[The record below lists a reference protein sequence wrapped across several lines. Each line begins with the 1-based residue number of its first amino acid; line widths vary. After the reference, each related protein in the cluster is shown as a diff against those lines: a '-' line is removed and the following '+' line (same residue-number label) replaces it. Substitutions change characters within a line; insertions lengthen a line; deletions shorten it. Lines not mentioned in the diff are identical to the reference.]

1 MDDNIKDQKI
11 SILII
16 MVSGIVSII
25 ALSLLVLL
33 WTTSLNN
40 ALEAPQEESQAN
52 KDYPLGEFG
61 LVSVSTSEQIAK
73 YGNIISTY
81 LGVGDYE
88 SLYNYVDQEY
98 IEEYNLTVEGLKS
111 LLESKGI
118 LNKNLVIEDYQNTTF
133 DNEKIYRVN
142 IVSSDNNSIS
152 DYLIIKEKSPG
163 DFSISFD
170 EFVGIDKSPQEF
182 VRDELQITV
191 TNQKYYTTHYSATLK
206 IKNNSQ
212 SNIILN
218 YSNSYDPVYVM
229 IGSNSEERNRLT
241 TFGGAQKVLEPN
253 TELNFNVDFIIP
265 DLSYTLIR
273 GFRIKDVYIEKSQN
287 TKTIEFE
294 IE

>member
-16 MVSGIVSII
+16 MVSGIVIII

-33 WTTSLNN
+33 WTTSLNE
-40 ALEAPQEESQAN
+40 ALEDPQEESQAN

-118 LNKNLVIEDYQNTTF
+118 LNKNLVIKDYQNTTF

-218 YSNSYDPVYVM
+218 YSNSYDPIYVM

>member
-16 MVSGIVSII
+16 MVSGIVIII

-118 LNKNLVIEDYQNTTF
+118 LNKNLVIDDYQNTTF

-163 DFSISFD
+163 DFSIFFD

>member
-16 MVSGIVSII
+16 IVSGIVIII

-33 WTTSLNN
+33 WTTSLNE
-40 ALEAPQEESQAN
+40 ALEDPQEESQAN

-118 LNKNLVIEDYQNTTF
+118 LNKNLVIKDYQNTTF

>member
-16 MVSGIVSII
+16 MVSGIVIII

-33 WTTSLNN
+33 WTTSLNE
-40 ALEAPQEESQAN
+40 ALEDPQEESQAN

-88 SLYNYVDQEY
+88 NLYNYVDQEY

-118 LNKNLVIEDYQNTTF
+118 LNKNLVIKDYQNTTF